1 MTKLSKIRGIKE
13 REKAND
19 ILYTPVPVAMK
30 LIEMT
35 DIKETDKVLDPCKG
49 EGAFFDHLPNCE
61 KDYCEI
67 IEGKDFFDYDKGVDV
82 IICNPPFSIYTRWIN
97 KIIYLSPKKIAFVMG
112 SLNLTTKRLKILED
126 GGYFLTKMHIVNVRG
141 WFSNTL
147 LVVFE
152 KGGDPI
158 IGYEPGWF

>member
-19 ILYTPVPVAMK
+19 IVYTPLQVAIK
-30 LIEMT
+30 LIEMAE
-35 DIKETDKVLDPCKG
+35 IKESDKVLDPCKG

-67 IEGKDFFDYDKGVDV
+67 VEDKDFFDYDKAVDV
-82 IICNPPFSIYTRWIN
+82 IICNPPFSLYTRWIT
-97 KIIYLSPKKIAFVMG
+97 KCIYLNPKKIAFVMG

-126 GGYFLTKMHIVNVRG
+126 GGYFLTKMHICNVKG
-141 WFSNTL
+141 WFANTL

-152 KGGDPI
+152 RNGKPI
-158 IGYEPGWF
+158 IEYDTARY